1 VSDSGFR
8 KRDLVVPVFIP
19 SILFSAGEGAIIP
32 VLPTAAQ
39 QLGAS
44 LPVAGFIAGL
54 TMLGTVLFD
63 IPAARLVRR
72 FGERT
77 AMLAASLIAAA
88 ALVLAMLAQNL
99 WQLGAGALIAGAMI
113 SAFGLARHSYMAEQ
127 VPLQQRARALSLL
140 GGMFRAG
147 GFLGPMIGAAIV
159 FQFGV
164 PAVYLAGAVLC
175 LGSTIVL
182 FSTPKETAHRELN
195 LQQFTALAIAK
206 REWKKLATVGASAS
220 ILAVMRTVRQ
230 VGLPLWGI
238 FIGMHPGTVSLFI
251 GIAGFLDL
259 LLFYSSGQI
268 MDRWGRRWALI
279 PTLIGMA
286 IAHVLLTTAHDEI
299 SFLWVAIAMSLAN
312 ALGSGIILTIGADLA
327 PADARSEFLG
337 AYRLLV
343 DSGSALSPVLL
354 SLLTVAITL
363 PGAMFAF
370 AGVSLV
376 GAWLGWRWLPK
387 FNIK

>member
-1 VSDSGFR
+1 VSNPDFR
-8 KRDLVVPVFIP
+8 KRDLIVPVFVP

-39 QLGAS
+39 HLGAS

-54 TMLGTVLFD
+54 TMIGTVLFD

-72 FGERT
+72 YGERN
-77 AMLAASLIAAA
+77 AMLASSFIAAA
-88 ALVLAMLAQNL
+88 ALVLAMLAKNL

-113 SAFGLARHSYMAEQ
+113 SAFGLARHAYMAEQ
-127 VPLQQRARALSLL
+127 VPHQQRARALSLL

-147 GFLGPMIGAAIV
+147 AFLGPMIGAAIV

-164 PAVYLAGAVLC
+164 TWVYLAGAILC
-175 LGSTIVL
+175 LSAGAVL
-182 FSTPKETAHRELN
+182 VKTPKETVHRHAN
-195 LQQFTALAIAK
+195 TQQYTALAIAK
-206 REWKKLATVGASAS
+206 REWRKLATVGASAA

-238 FIGMHPGTVSLFI
+238 YIGMHPGTVSLFI

-268 MDRWGRRWALI
+268 MDRWGRRWALV

-286 IAHVLLTTAHDEI
+286 VAHVLLTQAHDETGFI
-299 SFLWVAIAMSLAN
+299 LVAIAMSLAN
-312 ALGSGIILTIGADLA
+312 ALGSGLVLTLGADLA

-337 AYRLLV
+337 AFRLLV
-343 DSGSALSPVLL
+343 DAGSALSPVVL
-354 SLLTVAITL
+354 SLLTIAITL
-363 PGAMFAF
+363 PGALYVF
-370 AGVSLV
+370 AGVSLF
-376 GAWLGWRWLPK
+376 GAWLGGRWLPK
-387 FNIK
+387 FGIR